1 MPSPHIADP
10 SPQDAQR
17 LAQIRDRIA
26 AWYAS
31 DGRDLPWRCPERTA
45 WGVLVSEIMLQQ
57 TPVVRVLPRWLDW
70 MRRWPSPADL
80 AEAPTADVLRAW
92 DRLGYPRRALRL
104 QAAAQ
109 AIVADHGGRV
119 PREHDQLLALPGIGA
134 YTAAAVSAFAF
145 GERQCVIDTNIR
157 RVHARLFSG
166 KGLPSRSLTAAE
178 TRLARSLLPE
188 QRAASVVW
196 NQSVME
202 LGALI
207 CTARSPRCGQC
218 PVQDL
223 CAWIAAGRPEPEEAP
238 RGQSWKGTD
247 RQVRGAVMA
256 VLRAADQPVP
266 ESWLTRDQQV
276 TLPRGASADL
286 ARPLEALLTLE
297 SPVEQ
302 RQRAVDGLVSDGLAH
317 RRGGRIALPG

>member
-1 MPSPHIADP
+1 MPRPHTADP
-10 SPQDAQR
+10 APQDSQR
-17 LAQIRDRIA
+17 LAQIRSRIA
-26 AWYAS
+26 SWYAD
-31 DGRDLPWRCPERTA
+31 DGRDLPWRSPDRTA

-57 TPVVRVLPRWLDW
+57 TPVVRVLPRWLEW

-80 AEAPTADVLRAW
+80 AEAQTADVLRAW

-109 AIVADHGGRV
+109 AIVSDHDGRV
-119 PREHDQLLALPGIGA
+119 PREHDQLLALPGIGT

-145 GERQCVIDTNIR
+145 GDRQCVIDTNIR

-166 KGLPSRSLTAAE
+166 RALPSRSLTAAE
-178 TRLARSLLPE
+178 TRLAQSLLPV
-188 QRAASVVW
+188 QREASVTW

-207 CTARSPRCGQC
+207 CTARSPRCEQC
-218 PVQDL
+218 PVQDR

-256 VLRAADQPVP
+256 VLRAAVQPVP
-266 ESWLTRDQQV
+266 EAWLTRDQQIS
-276 TLPRGASADL
+276 LPRGAGADL
-286 ARPLEALLTLE
+286 ARPLEALLRLE
-297 SPVEQ
+297 SPAEQ
-302 RQRAVDGLVSDGLAH
+302 RQRAVDGLVADGLAH
-317 RRGGRIALPG
+317 RRSDGITLPG